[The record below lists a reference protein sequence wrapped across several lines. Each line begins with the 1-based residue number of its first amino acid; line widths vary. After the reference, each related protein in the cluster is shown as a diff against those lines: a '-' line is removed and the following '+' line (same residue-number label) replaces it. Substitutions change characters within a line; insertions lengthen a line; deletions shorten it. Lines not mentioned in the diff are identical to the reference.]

1 MTCTLL
7 LLLQYIEEITLDT
20 FLADSGNFIFVAG
33 YFCLA
38 EKFTGEPVMLMSLLS
53 GRLTRTLAE
62 FVEECGVAHLVSEDM
77 TAEIRDKYNVR
88 GVPTTVIIDDAGR
101 LMFQHVG
108 FEDGLE
114 EQFAKEIETLLAWRT
129 EA

>member
-1 MTCTLL
+1 
-7 LLLQYIEEITLDT
+7 
-20 FLADSGNFIFVAG
+20 
-33 YFCLA
+33 
-38 EKFTGEPVMLMSLLS
+38 MLMSLLS